1 VFYVI
6 SGYLITSLLV
16 QEWEERGTIR
26 LLNFWGRRMRRILP
40 AGVLVL
46 CASLVGA
53 AILLPSTLASRAAH
67 DLPAAALYYINWH
80 LADQAVDYFAST
92 EPSVYLQYWS
102 LAIEE
107 QFYAVWP
114 LIVLLTAMTAARF
127 FRSNASARVYVLWTG
142 IAISALSFGVCLYL
156 TSQDQ
161 PFAFFGTFSRA
172 WQLGLGAAIG
182 LMPLI
187 PINEL
192 ASRLLAVAGLA
203 AIVLAALVFTSA
215 TPYPGIA
222 AVLPTTGAAA
232 IILAGRR
239 GDIGGAV
246 GGALRSPALVRLG
259 KWSYSW
265 YLWHWPILFFG
276 SILLARSPV
285 AVAFLILLSL
295 LLACLTY
302 YLIEQPVRFSPS
314 LVQSPRASVM
324 VGLALS
330 LGTAGFAVL
339 AQMTF
344 AKPVIYLS
352 TGERLSAE
360 AVRKDKTE
368 ECLLGHHETEQE
380 GCIFGDLPGSRRV
393 VLFGDSHAA
402 ALLPAVKLAAKKS
415 GWTLLVLTK
424 ASCPSINVSI
434 WNEGLRRRY
443 VECDTW
449 RTDALSE
456 LVKFDPN
463 LIFLA
468 NSSASNPVD
477 INGRR
482 LKGKEARHAV
492 LDGEMS
498 LVDQLLDRTR
508 AAVVLVRDVP
518 RLPDDPVTCLV
529 ENPLHESSC
538 SWTKSQTN
546 YPRGRYERYSKV
558 KVLDLN
564 SHICPEDTCKA
575 VLNGQVV
582 RRDKHHLTA
591 SFAATLAPYFQD
603 LLRAQAQ

>member
-1 VFYVI
+1 MFYVI

-142 IAISALSFGVCLYL
+142 IAIGALSFGVCLYL

-192 ASRLLAVAGLA
+192 ASRMLAVAGLA

-276 SILLARSPV
+276 SILLSPESGRGCVPHPAVTPSGLPHVLSHRAARS
-285 AVAFLILLSL
+285 
-295 LLACLTY
+295 
-302 YLIEQPVRFSPS
+302 
-314 LVQSPRASVM
+314 
-324 VGLALS
+324 
-330 LGTAGFAVL
+330 VL
-339 AQMTF
+339 AISG
-344 AKPVIYLS
+344 AI
-352 TGERLSAE
+352 SA
-360 AVRKDKTE
+360 R
-368 ECLLGHHETEQE
+368 LGH
-380 GCIFGDLPGSRRV
+380 
-393 VLFGDSHAA
+393 
-402 ALLPAVKLAAKKS
+402 
-415 GWTLLVLTK
+415 GWPRLV
-424 ASCPSINVSI
+424 P
-434 WNEGLRRRY
+434 WH
-443 VECDTW
+443 
-449 RTDALSE
+449 
-456 LVKFDPN
+456 
-463 LIFLA
+463 
-468 NSSASNPVD
+468 
-477 INGRR
+477 RR
-482 LKGKEARHAV
+482 LC
-492 LDGEMS
+492 
-498 LVDQLLDRTR
+498 R
-508 AAVVLVRDVP
+508 ACPNDVCQAGN
-518 RLPDDPVTCLV
+518 LSK
-529 ENPLHESSC
+529 H
-538 SWTKSQTN
+538 
-546 YPRGRYERYSKV
+546 GRAIER
-558 KVLDLN
+558 
-564 SHICPEDTCKA
+564 
-575 VLNGQVV
+575 
-582 RRDKHHLTA
+582 
-591 SFAATLAPYFQD
+591 
-603 LLRAQAQ
+603 